1 MNKTIRLLLSVF
13 ILLAAADFS
22 EARPERIKPGLSYY
36 SEEYT
41 TAGNVSDIAEEKNY
55 EEVFK
60 NYEYYEAVYD
70 DLKRVKIF
78 KTYKRGEVVL
88 KEEYFYAPDGRLAKK
103 EVTDSKSSLKTIT
116 FDNYLNP

>member
-1 MNKTIRLLLSVF
+1 MNKTIPLLLAVF
-13 ILLAAADFS
+13 ILMAAAGLS

-36 SEEYT
+36 SEDYR

-70 DLKRVKIF
+70 DKKRVKIF
-78 KTYKRGEVVL
+78 RAYKRGEVIL
-88 KEEYFYAPDGRLAKK
+88 TERYFYRPDGRLSKK
-103 EVTDSKSSLKTIT
+103 EITDSKNKLKTIT
-116 FDNYLNP
+116 FDK